1 MNAALARKAQDILA
15 HAAPAGW
22 PRPWTE
28 IQETELLLGV
38 DLSSEWRNKRVTDD
52 ERRAIARA
60 LNALMP
66 SDEPLGIWMV
76 VVRVEGKVVD
86 SVLANDV

>member
-1 MNAALARKAQDILA
+1 MDDALARKAADVLA
-15 HAAPAGW
+15 NAAPSGW

-38 DLSSEWRNKRVTDD
+38 DLPSQWRNMRVTDD
-52 ERRAIARA
+52 ERRAIALT

-66 SDEPLGIWMV
+66 SDEPLGIWTV
-76 VVRVEGKVVD
+76 VIRVEG
-86 SVLANDV
+86 